1 MDPYLE
7 RAKTEVLMV
16 TYLQGHTG
24 FEMSRFMRFMRRMIA
39 RSELHRAWLLGSLG
53 YFEEG
58 GVSYGPCNP
67 YPGITFEPDDT
78 DEAQQVIPDDLFP
91 PYPAQL

>member
-1 MDPYLE
+1 MNPFFKK
-7 RAKTEVLMV
+7 AKTEILTV
-16 TYLQGHTG
+16 TYLRDHGG
-24 FEMSRFMRFMRRMIA
+24 FEMSRFTRRLIA

-53 YFEEG
+53 YVEEA

-67 YPGITFEPDDT
+67 YPGIMSETGET
-78 DEAQQVIPDDLFP
+78 DEARQVIPDDVSP